1 MFQQILFTQWKSF
14 RLGLIPFAIAAFG
27 LPLLAVQGLGPVPEG
42 SAGARV
48 GLQYL
53 FDSWQFWLPWFPAL
67 AVTVGA
73 TAALNAWSWDHKT
86 DHIYALSLPISRP
99 RYAAWKMGAGALLV
113 VVPALGLWLGALAA
127 SASIDVPASVNTYPT
142 ALAVRFLLASILAY
156 SVFFALAAGTIR
168 TTVIVLSSF
177 AGIIILTA
185 VMTDY
190 ASAVVP
196 GFAFDFNGWF
206 VESLLEWPG
215 PFEVLSGNW
224 SLIDV

>member
-14 RLGLIPFAIAAFG
+14 RMGMIPFVIAAFA
-27 LPLLAVQGLGPVPEG
+27 LPLLAVQELGPVPEG
-42 SAGARV
+42 YEGARV

-53 FDSWQFWLPWFPAL
+53 VASWQLWLPAFPAL

-86 DHIYALSLPISRP
+86 DHIYALSLPISRS

-113 VVPALGLWLGALAA
+113 LVPALGLLLGAIVA
-127 SASIDVPASVNTYPT
+127 SASIDIPASVNAYPT
-142 ALAVRFLLASILAY
+142 ALAVRFSLASLLAY

-177 AGIIILTA
+177 MGMIILTA
-185 VMTDY
+185 IMTDY

-196 GFAFDFNGWF
+196 GFAFDFSAWL

-215 PFEVLSGNW
+215 PFEVFSGNW